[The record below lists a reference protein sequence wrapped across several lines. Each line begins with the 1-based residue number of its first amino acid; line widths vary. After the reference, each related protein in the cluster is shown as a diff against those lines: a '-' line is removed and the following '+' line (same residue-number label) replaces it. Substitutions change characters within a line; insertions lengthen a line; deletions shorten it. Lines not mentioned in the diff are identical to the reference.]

1 MNINIKDLIT
11 LDGINRYVVASKVL
25 YENINYYY
33 LININNNKDILF
45 CYEDINELVEIEDND
60 LIQRLIPL
68 FFQNTRNI
76 LKEYSNNN

>member
-1 MNINIKDLIT
+1 MNIDIKDLIT

>member
-1 MNINIKDLIT
+1 MNIDIKDLIT

-45 CYEDINELVEIEDND
+45 CYEDINELVEIEAND

>member
-1 MNINIKDLIT
+1 MNIDIKDLIT

-33 LININNNKDILF
+33 LININNNKDIFF

-76 LKEYSNNN
+76 LKEYLNNN

>member
-1 MNINIKDLIT
+1 MNIDIKDLIT

-68 FFQNTRNI
+68 FFQNARNI

>member
-1 MNINIKDLIT
+1 MNIDIKDLIT

-45 CYEDINELVEIEDND
+45 CYEDINELVEIEDKG
-60 LIQRLIPL
+60 LIQKLIPL